1 MSGFFDYD
9 IKCCTKYFKWRKDM
23 ESKKWELDVHRDLV
37 KREDATK
44 KDRTYYQKCI
54 EKEEKELAAIEEK
67 ISEYESR
74 SSDAFAQKYIDELP
88 VTRKRINLSDELNKF
103 KLSKVPDLSRFE
115 NLETLN
121 LSCNEYMASG
131 FDRLPVSLR
140 KLDCYKTKNNPDASW
155 VTRLVNLEELTLR
168 RNDEVGELPDLSGL
182 TKLKVLNISQM
193 ERLRKLPNL
202 PLNIKV
208 LILPNKPHIIDQYLT
223 RSTAM
228 NSRTDPNRFSVS
240 FEGKSAILLIER
252 INHINRFNQIRT
264 ELIETTAKMLMNPER
279 LLKMIENEEIAL
291 EYDADWEDV
300 YTFQERPRYAYY

>member
-1 MSGFFDYD
+1 VYKIENFFIRIHKTHFTLSIFDKPTLLLETTQYFIITHIQPPINKKMSGFFDYD
-9 IKCCTKYFKWRKDM
+9 IKCCRKYFKWRKDR

-44 KDRTYYQKCI
+44 KDRAHFQKCI

-74 SSDAFAQKYIDELP
+74 SSDVFAQKYIDELP
-88 VTRKRINLSDELNKF
+88 VTRKRIILSDELDKF

-121 LSCNEYMASG
+121 LSGNEYMTSG

-182 TKLKVLNISQM
+182 TKLKVKARLKIILNQF
-193 ERLRKLPNL
+193 
-202 PLNIKV
+202 
-208 LILPNKPHIIDQYLT
+208 ILK
-223 RSTAM
+223 
-228 NSRTDPNRFSVS
+228 
-240 FEGKSAILLIER
+240 
-252 INHINRFNQIRT
+252 
-264 ELIETTAKMLMNPER
+264 
-279 LLKMIENEEIAL
+279 
-291 EYDADWEDV
+291 
-300 YTFQERPRYAYY
+300 

>member
-1 MSGFFDYD
+1 MNGFYGYCLKH
-9 IKCCTKYFKWRKDM
+9 IEKLKKEM
-23 ESKKWELDVHRDLV
+23 ESKTWELNVHRDLV

-44 KDRTYYQKCI
+44 KDREHFQKCI

-74 SSDAFAQKYIDELP
+74 SSDDILLQKYIDKLP
-88 VTRKRINLSDELNKF
+88 VTRKCIDLYVDLDIL
-103 KLSKVPDLSRFE
+103 KLKKVPDLSRFE
-115 NLETLN
+115 KLETLN
-121 LSCNEYMASG
+121 LSGNEYMASG

-140 KLDCYKTKNNPDASW
+140 KLDCYKTKNNPDAYW

-193 ERLRKLPNL
+193 DRLRKLPNL
-202 PLNIKV
+202 PLNINV
-208 LILPNKPHIIDQYLT
+208 LILPNKPHIIVQYFT
-223 RSTAM
+223 RSSAM
-228 NSRTDPNRFSVS
+228 NSITDPNRVFVS
-240 FEGKSAILLIER
+240 FEGKSAKVLIER
-252 INHINRFNQIRT
+252 INRINRFNQIRT

-279 LLKMIENEEIAL
+279 LLKMLENEELAL
-291 EYDADWEDV
+291 EYDADWADV